1 MSHHNTPGTADTA
14 DTNRGL
20 ITLVKKNF
28 KRSGD
33 PTPPD
38 IVFAAMERVDRKLF
52 LPETEKPHAYQ
63 DRPLSIGRPVD
74 NAFFDSTCS
83 QPYIVAL
90 MIHLLEV
97 KPGQRVL
104 EVGSGCGYVAAILAE
119 LGARV
124 YGVEIHPELV
134 GVSRQNLKAHF
145 GPKQKRVQIVHGN
158 GREGLPE
165 QGPYDRIL
173 FSASPPHYFDN
184 RPLIF
189 QLSQGGRVLYPRTKD
204 TEPLY
209 ARLERYVR
217 VNGRLLLQDICAPEV
232 CFVPLVM
239 GQ

>member
-1 MSHHNTPGTADTA
+1 MSHYHTARTANTN
-14 DTNRGL
+14 DTNSGL
-20 ITLVKKNF
+20 IALVKRNF

-52 LPETEKPHAYQ
+52 LPENEKPHAYQ

-74 NAFFDSTCS
+74 NCFLDSTCS

-90 MIHLLEV
+90 MVHLLEV

-134 GVSRQNLKAHF
+134 GVSRRNLKAHF
-145 GPKQKRVQIVHGN
+145 GPKQRRVRIVHGN
-158 GREGLPE
+158 GREGLPKY
-165 QGPYDRIL
+165 GPYDRIL

-184 RPLIF
+184 RPLVS
-189 QLSQGGRVLYPRTKD
+189 QLSKGGRVLYPRTKGTD
-204 TEPLY
+204 PLY

-217 VNGRLLLQDICAPEV
+217 VDGKLLPQDTYAPEV
-232 CFVPLVM
+232 RFVSLVM